1 MIFFFGQIPQT
12 IEKYLL
18 VLSLILISFQ
28 SFTQSFYFGADMS
41 YVNEMQ
47 DCGVVYKE
55 NKVQNDPFSILEGH
69 GGNIVR
75 LRLWH
80 TPSWYDNLNEG
91 NRYSDL
97 ADVKH
102 AISRAKQNNLEVLL
116 DFHLS
121 DNWADP
127 SKQLVPNAWLSVV
140 DNTEILKDS
149 LYNYI
154 YQTLTDLNNE
164 NLLPE
169 LIQIGNETN
178 KGILLSPEDN
188 SIWTLDWERN
198 ATLFNHAIKAVKD
211 VEVTSGKEIK
221 IMLHV
226 AGPSNAEWLID
237 GFINQGVTD
246 FDMIG
251 LSYYWAWHQPT
262 TISDAGEVIQT
273 LRTLCPEKEVVIVE
287 TGYIWTTDWN
297 DSASNI
303 ITETHP
309 DYHPASPINQRD
321 WLIDLTQEVINSGG
335 KGVIYWEPFWVSSD
349 CFTQWGQGSHQEH
362 ATFFDFNNNLL
373 IPGGIEWMG
382 FDYAISTSSKE
393 VKPEDQ
399 IQILSNSFSGDIKIK
414 QHFDKA
420 KEINYSILDSIGNVV
435 LKGHSH
441 DSETSLNLGNVPY
454 GIYIVTV
461 TINNTLTKSKKIIY
475 SNK

>member
-1 MIFFFGQIPQT
+1 MK
-12 IEKYLL
+12 KYLL
-18 VLSLILISFQ
+18 LIFVILNTNI

-55 NKVQNDPFSILEGH
+55 NQVQKDPYAILENH

-80 TPSWYDNLNEG
+80 TPSWYNNLNDG

-97 ADVKH
+97 TDIKR
-102 AISRAKQNNLEVLL
+102 AIAKAKQNNLEVLL

-221 IMLHV
+221 IMLLI

-262 TISDAGEVIQT
+262 TISDADI
-273 LRTLCPEKEVVIVE
+273 LK
-287 TGYIWTTDWN
+287 
-297 DSASNI
+297 
-303 ITETHP
+303 
-309 DYHPASPINQRD
+309 
-321 WLIDLTQEVINSGG
+321 SG
-335 KGVIYWEPFWVSSD
+335 IFR
-349 CFTQWGQGSHQEH
+349 
-362 ATFFDFNNNLL
+362 
-373 IPGGIEWMG
+373 I
-382 FDYAISTSSKE
+382 
-393 VKPEDQ
+393 
-399 IQILSNSFSGDIKIK
+399 
-414 QHFDKA
+414 
-420 KEINYSILDSIGNVV
+420 
-435 LKGHSH
+435 
-441 DSETSLNLGNVPY
+441 
-454 GIYIVTV
+454 
-461 TINNTLTKSKKIIY
+461 
-475 SNK
+475 